1 MGVEKTWAVHEKIL
15 HPQAI
20 VGHRQTRQGREASEG
35 GNNMGEGDYHQQTH
49 LIEEVYQFLRD
60 QKPRAITI
68 GENIPDRRPGP
79 DKLAME
85 KVDGVRKYGALR
97 TIFSLHGL
105 SEGTNREKEKW
116 QLHMDVLEACVRYG
130 GLKNTVPLIAR
141 DVKKSDTRIYAI
153 LADLIYIFE
162 NFDDLYIEV
171 KIRLA
176 DKFRAVWQDI
186 MLGEK
191 PEAIRLRYGLDER
204 SAANAYATIWQ
215 TVTDVLPEWLNR

>member
-1 MGVEKTWAVHEKIL
+1 
-15 HPQAI
+15 
-20 VGHRQTRQGREASEG
+20 
-35 GNNMGEGDYHQQTH
+35 MGEGDYHQQTH

-85 KVDGVRKYGALR
+85 KHDGERAYGAVI
-97 TIFSLHGL
+97 TIFSLHSL
-105 SEGTNREKEKW
+105 SAETNREKEKW
-116 QLHMDVLEACVRYG
+116 QLHKDVLKVCVRYG
-130 GLKNTVPLIAR
+130 GRKNTVPLIAR
-141 DVKKSDTRIYAI
+141 EVKKSDKRIYAI
-153 LADLIYIFE
+153 LADLTYIFE

-176 DKFRAVWQDI
+176 DKLRAVWQDI

-191 PEAIRLRYGLDER
+191 LEAIRLRHGLDER
-204 SAANAYATIWQ
+204 SAADAYATIWQ
-215 TVTDVLPEWLNR
+215 TVTDVLPEWLKR